1 MPSIVPSEQKLNFV
15 YTWEKGVASRPISKP
30 LTIQNSGPLATTIT
44 LKIDPPFSCPTEKLT
59 LNDNTP
65 EIINIDF
72 DPGAQND
79 RLSDILSGKLTI
91 SHEKHNHKDY
101 VNLSGQLCFPNLN
114 IVPPN
119 IDFGCILNDTSKKKY
134 LVLTNPSKMAVNYE
148 WSFLEE
154 EQTNLNT
161 VAEEEEG
168 RKKKKKSKVLPIN
181 EVFDILPVSGRLMP
195 G

>member
-1 MPSIVPSEQKLNFV
+1 
-15 YTWEKGVASRPISKP
+15 
-30 LTIQNSGPLATTIT
+30 
-44 LKIDPPFSCPTEKLT
+44 
-59 LNDNTP
+59 
-65 EIINIDF
+65 
-72 DPGAQND
+72 
-79 RLSDILSGKLTI
+79 
-91 SHEKHNHKDY
+91 
-101 VNLSGQLCFPNLN
+101 LN

-168 RKKKKKSKVLPIN
+168 RKKKKKSRVLPIN

-195 G
+195 GQSENVEFTFQAGHGLLYNGIAVCSVDGGPDYEVPILGESSFVDFKLST